1 MRQRVGKQE
10 GSALVIAMFA
20 IAVMLMIGLST
31 YSFVDAQQGQ
41 ANREHV
47 GEASFRLAN
56 AALNEQM
63 FELGSVWPNTS
74 ATAYP
79 SWCTSA
85 AGAGSPCPDASAL
98 SQSFTGS
105 EYAAGT
111 CAGGVTNGWR
121 TAVRD
126 NGGGATSYYDP
137 AVVPSQPSYDANA
150 DGSVWV
156 RAEGTSRCRTR
167 ATVALVRL
175 SRVPLPFPRN
185 VITANWISLRN
196 LGRKVIVDTL
206 GRYAQPPSVR
216 PPNDPAQAG
225 GVAARCVSAPTPCV
239 SYDPSK
245 GQISP
250 DTTQIGAGGS
260 STTLTSD
267 QINGL
272 KLQAQTNSPPSY
284 YAAGSCPPSLTGQL
298 VFVEDL
304 TSCPQ
309 YNGGNSKNSPGVLVF
324 MRGTLT
330 LTGNGV
336 FYGVIYAG
344 NQQGSSGAVVSLN
357 GTSAIQGSV
366 VVDGAGGV
374 VAGSSGTNI
383 VFDPRAFS
391 LLQTLANA
399 TMVPNTWR
407 QLPAGS

>member
-1 MRQRVGKQE
+1 MRPPIRREE

-20 IAVMLMIGLST
+20 IAVMLMIGLAT
-31 YSFVDAQQGQ
+31 YSFVDTQQRQ

-56 AALNEQM
+56 AALNAQM
-63 FELGSVWPNTS
+63 FRLGTTWPNVS
-74 ATAYP
+74 GVAYP
-79 SWCTSA
+79 TSCTSA
-85 AGAGSPCPDASAL
+85 AGGGTKCPDAAAL
-98 SQSFTGS
+98 SSSFTGP
-105 EYAAGT
+105 EYASST
-111 CAGGVTNGWR
+111 CSGGVTDGWR
-121 TAVRD
+121 TTVRD

-156 RAEGTSRCRTR
+156 RGEGTARCRTR
-167 ATVALVRL
+167 TTVALVRL

-239 SYDPSK
+239 SYDASK

-250 DTTQIGAGGS
+250 DTTQIGGAGS
-260 STTLTSD
+260 STTLTTD
-267 QINGL
+267 QISGL
-272 KLQAQTNSPPSY
+272 RLQAQTNSPPLY
-284 YAAGSCPPSLTGQL
+284 YGPGQCPPSLTGQL

-304 TSCPQ
+304 TGCPQ

-324 MRGTLT
+324 LRGTLT

-407 QLPAGS
+407 QLPSS

>member
-1 MRQRVGKQE
+1 MRLRLRAEQ

-20 IAVMLMIGLST
+20 IAVMLMVGLATLSV
-31 YSFVDAQQGQ
+31 VDSQQSQ

-56 AALNEQM
+56 AALNAQM
-63 FELGSVWPNTS
+63 FRLGTTWPNV
-74 ATAYP
+74 AGAAYP
-79 SWCTSA
+79 TWCTSA
-85 AGAGSPCPDASAL
+85 AGGGAACPDATAL
-98 SQSFTGS
+98 SSSFTGS
-105 EYAAGT
+105 EYASST
-111 CAGGVTNGWR
+111 CSGGVTNGWR

-126 NGGGATSYYDP
+126 NGGGATSYYNP

-156 RAEGTSRCRTR
+156 RAEGTARCRTR
-167 ATVALVRL
+167 VVVALVRL

-225 GVAARCVSAPTPCV
+225 GVTARCVSAPTPCV
-239 SYDPSK
+239 GYDPSK

-250 DTTQIGAGGS
+250 DTTQIGGSGS
-260 STTLTSD
+260 STTLTDD

-272 KLQAQTNSPPSY
+272 RLQAQTNSPPSY
-284 YAAGSCPPSLTGQL
+284 YGSGQCPPSLSGQL

-304 TSCPQ
+304 TGCPQ

-324 MRGTLT
+324 LRGTLT

-336 FYGVIYAG
+336 FYGVVYAG
-344 NQQGSSGAVVSLN
+344 NKQGSSGAVISLN

-374 VAGSSGTNI
+374 VAGSSGTNV

-407 QLPAGS
+407 QLPSS

>member
-1 MRQRVGKQE
+1 MRRLLRAE
-10 GSALVIAMFA
+10 RGSALVVAMFA
-20 IAVMLMIGLST
+20 IAVMLMLGLAT

-63 FELGSVWPNTS
+63 FKLGSAWPNTS

-85 AGAGSPCPDASAL
+85 GGASASCPDATAL

-105 EYAAGT
+105 EYASGT
-111 CAGGVTNGWR
+111 CSGGVTNGWR

-167 ATVALVRL
+167 TTVALVRL
-175 SRVPLPFPRN
+175 SKVPLPFPRN
-185 VITANWISLRN
+185 VITANWISLTN

-206 GRYAQPPSVR
+206 GRYAQPPSAQQ
-216 PPNDPAQAG
+216 PPNAQPA
-225 GVAARCVSAPTPCV
+225 GVSARCVSAPTPCIN
-239 SYDPSK
+239 YDPSK
-245 GQISP
+245 GQIAP
-250 DTTQIGAGGS
+250 DTAQAGSGGS
-260 STTLTSD
+260 SSTLTSD

-272 KLQAQTNSPPSY
+272 RLQAQQNSPPSY
-284 YAAGSCPPSLTGQL
+284 YPAGSCPASLTGAL

-304 TSCPQ
+304 TGCPQ
-309 YNGGNSKNSPGVLVF
+309 YRGGNSGSSPGVLVF

-336 FYGVIYAG
+336 FYGIVYAG
-344 NQQGSSGAVVSLN
+344 NQQNSSGAVVSLN

-366 VVDGAGGV
+366 VVDGPGGV
-374 VAGSSGTNI
+374 SAGSSRTNV